1 MNTLNTTTHTLL
13 DDKQTAATELVAVL
27 VAVTNGQARVL
38 TTHQGQSLPAGVL
51 SPLHRSLQKGV
62 RVWVEEQTA
71 QPLGYL
77 EQLYTFVDT
86 QRGQAAK
93 QLWLSVSYVG
103 LVTEVASANLNLQ
116 AKWMDWYAF
125 FPWEDRRVV
134 QVERDKAIL
143 EALTAWIEASAD
155 LETQQF
161 RQQRV
166 DMYWGQ
172 GEWSWSEEL
181 ALQRYELMYET
192 GMLQESAEPNA
203 ALLPYTGIAMQGDHR
218 RIFATAISRLRAK
231 IKYRPVVFELMP
243 EEFSLLQLQ
252 QTVEALAGRG
262 LHKQNFRRMI
272 EQQALVEETGQMTA
286 VGAGRPAKLFRFR
299 RNVML
304 ERAIAGNKLPLARS
318 H

>member
-1 MNTLNTTTHTLL
+1 MHNTSPLNPNLQEHI
-13 DDKQTAATELVAVL
+13 QTASTELVAVL
-27 VAVTNGQARVL
+27 VAVTQGQARVL

-125 FPWEDRRVV
+125 FPWEDRRIV
-134 QVERDKAIL
+134 QTERDQAIL
-143 EALTAWIEASAD
+143 TALTAWIAASGDA
-155 LETQQF
+155 ETQQF

-172 GEWSWSEEL
+172 GEWTWSEEL

-192 GMLQESAEPNA
+192 GMLQESPEADP
-203 ALLPYTGIAMQGDHR
+203 ALLPYTGMAMQGDHR

-231 IKYRPVVFELMP
+231 IKYRPLIFDLMP
-243 EEFSLLQLQ
+243 VEFSLLQLQ
-252 QTVEALAGRG
+252 QSIETLAGLT
-262 LHKQNFRRMI
+262 LHKPNFRRLI
-272 EQQALVEETGQMTA
+272 QHQDLVEPTGASVMQER
-286 VGAGRPAKLFRFR
+286 GRPAQLYRFKP
-299 RNVML
+299 NVL
-304 ERAIAGNKLPLARS
+304 KEQSLARGKMPLNK
-318 H
+318 

>member
-125 FPWEDRRVV
+125 FPWEDRRAA
-134 QVERDKAIL
+134 QTERDKVIL
-143 EALTAWIEASAD
+143 AALKAWIEASDDA
-155 LETQQF
+155 ETQQF

-172 GEWSWSEEL
+172 GEWAWSEEL

-192 GMLQESAEPNA
+192 NMS
-203 ALLPYTGIAMQGDHR
+203 
-218 RIFATAISRLRAK
+218 IFS
-231 IKYRPVVFELMP
+231 
-243 EEFSLLQLQ
+243 S
-252 QTVEALAGRG
+252 
-262 LHKQNFRRMI
+262 
-272 EQQALVEETGQMTA
+272 
-286 VGAGRPAKLFRFR
+286 
-299 RNVML
+299 
-304 ERAIAGNKLPLARS
+304 
-318 H
+318 

>member
-231 IKYRPVVFELMP
+231 IKYRPLIFDLMP
-243 EEFSLLQLQ
+243 AEFTLLQSQ
-252 QTVEALAGRG
+252 QS
-262 LHKQNFRRMI
+262 I
-272 EQQALVEETGQMTA
+272 ET
-286 VGAGRPAKLFRFR
+286 
-299 RNVML
+299 
-304 ERAIAGNKLPLARS
+304 
-318 H
+318 

>member
-1 MNTLNTTTHTLL
+1 MQNTSPLNPNLQEHI
-13 DDKQTAATELVAVL
+13 QTAATELVAVL
-27 VAVTNGQARVL
+27 VAVTHGQARIL

-77 EQLYTFVDT
+77 EQLYTIVDT

-103 LVTEVASANLNLQ
+103 LVTEVAADHLNLQ

-125 FPWEDRRVV
+125 FPWEDRRIV
-134 QVERDKAIL
+134 QTERDRVIL
-143 EALTAWIEASAD
+143 SALTAWIAASSD
-155 LETQQF
+155 VETQQF

-172 GEWSWSEEL
+172 GEWTWSEEL

-192 GMLQESAEPNA
+192 GMLQESPEANP
-203 ALLPYTGIAMQGDHR
+203 ALWPYTGMAMQGDHR

-231 IKYRPVVFELMP
+231 IKYRPLIFDLMP
-243 EEFSLLQLQ
+243 AEFTLLQLQ
-252 QTVEALAGRG
+252 QSIETLAGLT
-262 LHKQNFRRMI
+262 LHKPNFRRLI
-272 EQQALVEETGQMTA
+272 QHQDLVEPTGSSVMQER
-286 VGAGRPAKLFRFR
+286 GRPAQLYRFKP
-299 RNVML
+299 NVL
-304 ERAIAGNKLPLARS
+304 KEQSLARGKMPLNK
-318 H
+318 

>member
-1 MNTLNTTTHTLL
+1 
-13 DDKQTAATELVAVL
+13 
-27 VAVTNGQARVL
+27 
-38 TTHQGQSLPAGVL
+38 
-51 SPLHRSLQKGV
+51 
-62 RVWVEEQTA
+62 
-71 QPLGYL
+71 L

-231 IKYRPVVFELMP
+231 IKYRPLIFDLMP
-243 EEFSLLQLQ
+243 AEFTLLQLQ
-252 QTVEALAGRG
+252 QSIETLAGLT
-262 LHKQNFRRMI
+262 LHKPNFRRLIQHQDLI
-272 EQQALVEETGQMTA
+272 EPTGDSVMQER
-286 VGAGRPAKLFRFR
+286 GRPAQLYRFKP
-299 RNVML
+299 NVL
-304 ERAIAGNKLPLARS
+304 KEQSLARGKMPLNK
-318 H
+318 

>member
-155 LETQQF
+155 WETQQF
-161 RQQRV
+161 R
-166 DMYWGQ
+166 
-172 GEWSWSEEL
+172 
-181 ALQRYELMYET
+181 
-192 GMLQESAEPNA
+192 
-203 ALLPYTGIAMQGDHR
+203 
-218 RIFATAISRLRAK
+218 
-231 IKYRPVVFELMP
+231 
-243 EEFSLLQLQ
+243 
-252 QTVEALAGRG
+252 
-262 LHKQNFRRMI
+262 
-272 EQQALVEETGQMTA
+272 
-286 VGAGRPAKLFRFR
+286 
-299 RNVML
+299 
-304 ERAIAGNKLPLARS
+304 
-318 H
+318 

>member
-1 MNTLNTTTHTLL
+1 MHNTSPLNPNLQEHI
-13 DDKQTAATELVAVL
+13 QTASTELVAVL
-27 VAVTNGQARVL
+27 VAVTQGQARVL

-86 QRGQAAK
+86 QRGQAAQ

-125 FPWEDRRVV
+125 FPWEDRRIV
-134 QVERDKAIL
+134 QTERDQAIL
-143 EALTAWIEASAD
+143 TALTAWIAASGDA
-155 LETQQF
+155 ETQQF

-172 GEWSWSEEL
+172 GEWTWSEEL

-192 GMLQESAEPNA
+192 GMLQESPEANP
-203 ALLPYTGIAMQGDHR
+203 ALLPYTGMAMQGDHR

-231 IKYRPVVFELMP
+231 IKYRPLIFDLMP
-243 EEFSLLQLQ
+243 VEFSLLQLQ
-252 QTVEALAGRG
+252 QSIETLAGLT
-262 LHKQNFRRMI
+262 LHKPNFRRLI
-272 EQQALVEETGQMTA
+272 QHQDLVEPTGASVMQER
-286 VGAGRPAKLFRFR
+286 GRPAQLYRFKP
-299 RNVML
+299 NVL
-304 ERAIAGNKLPLARS
+304 KEQSLARGKMPLNK
-318 H
+318 